1 MIIEGCF
8 ANWGAARA
16 VLILAT
22 VRARFTVVLAEVVE
36 REIQRSIA
44 RKVASL
50 DPSRAEALAE
60 GVASWL
66 DRVRVERW
74 PLPSSE
80 EIRAQAPA
88 ILPVLRHLT
97 LPRLKAGDSRDRRGK
112 ACEVERTPA
121 SPDLLD
127 AMGLPGPN
135 RSTEA
140 AHPSEEGGFKGNRLT
155 ASSPPSPTRSSTRHL
170 ERTMHPP
177 AEDRGLSGPFL

>member
-1 MIIEGCF
+1 MIRDTVGC
-8 ANWGAARA
+8 ASD
-16 VLILAT
+16 
-22 VRARFTVVLAEVVE
+22 AET
-36 REIQRSIA
+36 
-44 RKVASL
+44 
-50 DPSRAEALAE
+50 P
-60 GVASWL
+60 GVAAPGPC
-66 DRVRVERW
+66 RRAN
-74 PLPSSE
+74 PLRCS
-80 EIRAQAPA
+80 
-88 ILPVLRHLT
+88 VLGPLT

-170 ERTMHPP
+170 ERNSHPP

>member
-1 MIIEGCF
+1 MAEQTRAIRLFLDSGVIIEGCF

-16 VLILAT
+16 ALILAT
-22 VRARFTVVLAEVVE
+22 VRASFTVVLAEVVE

-60 GVASWL
+60 GIASWL

-88 ILPVLRHLT
+88 ILPILRHVND
-97 LPRLKAGDSRDRRGK
+97 LPAVVTAIRVQPDWVLSTNTEHWNERLAARSGLRI
-112 ACEVERTPA
+112 ATPLA
-121 SPDLLD
+121 FLRQLRPTEGQ
-127 AMGLPGPN
+127 AM
-135 RSTEA
+135 
-140 AHPSEEGGFKGNRLT
+140 
-155 ASSPPSPTRSSTRHL
+155 
-170 ERTMHPP
+170 
-177 AEDRGLSGPFL
+177 SGA